1 MRTPPALRRLRGCEV
16 SPSEVEE
23 MLQEQAEAQ
32 GVRPRRM
39 WELFSDRSVRFQV
52 ISVAIISSA
61 MQLCGND
68 SVSMHTH
75 IKGAVSNSNA
85 MSTPC

>member
-1 MRTPPALRRLRGCEV
+1 
-16 SPSEVEE
+16 

-75 IKGAVSNSNA
+75 GEVHSVILIPYAYYLSSGMIIRHSV
-85 MSTPC
+85 